1 MSYAIAHGRC
11 IHGGDALAVSVE
23 VHIANGLP
31 GFTLVG
37 LPETALRESRER
49 VRSAIVNSGFEFPQ
63 RRITVN
69 LAPGDVPKDGT
80 RLDLAIALG
89 ILAASGQVPAAA
101 LAGIE
106 LSAELALDGTL
117 RPVHATLAA
126 AIAAAAADREL
137 LVSPDDAPVAALV
150 SAAVV
155 RAAASLGAVA
165 AHLADSAPLPRAIA
179 AAPVPATPRADL
191 CDIVGQLGA
200 RRALE
205 VAAAG
210 GHNLLLVGP
219 PGTGKSMLAERLPG
233 ILPPL
238 REEEALASA
247 ALHAIAGHPVD
258 AGRWRERAFRAPH
271 HSASAIAL
279 VGGGRLPRPGEIS
292 LAHHGVLFLDE
303 LPEFDRRSLEVL
315 REPLESG
322 RVTIA
327 RAARSVTFPAEFQ
340 LVAAMNPC
348 PCGYDG
354 DPRHECRCTPDRIAR
369 YRARV
374 SGPLAE
380 RIDIHL
386 TVARQALDAV
396 HRTCAPGEPSA
407 AVRARVI
414 AARALQATRQGGTN
428 ARLDGAA
435 LRTHAA
441 LDDAGRALLARAAER
456 LALSARSYH
465 KVLRLARTI
474 ADLDGGGPITTAH
487 LGEAIGYR
495 ALDRASAAR

>member
-1 MSYAIAHGRC
+1 MTYAIAHGRC

-89 ILAASGQVPAAA
+89 ILAASGQLPAAA
-101 LAGIE
+101 LADLE
-106 LSAELALDGTL
+106 LSAELALDGAL
-117 RPVHATLAA
+117 RPVHATLAV
-126 AIAAAAADREL
+126 AIAAAAAGREL
-137 LVSPDDAPVAALV
+137 VVSPPDAPIAALV
-150 SAAVV
+150 DAVTV

-165 AHLADSAPLPRAIA
+165 AHLAGSAPLPRAAAPAARA
-179 AAPVPATPRADL
+179 AAACPDL
-191 CDIVGQLGA
+191 GEVIGQLAA

-219 PGTGKSMLAERLPG
+219 PGTGKSMLAARLPG

-238 REEEALASA
+238 DDQEALASA
-247 ALHAIAGHPVD
+247 ALQAIAGLAVD
-258 AGRWRERAFRAPH
+258 PARWRERPFRAPH
-271 HSASAIAL
+271 HSASAVAL
-279 VGGGRLPRPGEIS
+279 VGGGRVPRPGEIS
-292 LAHHGVLFLDE
+292 LAHNGVLFLDE
-303 LPEFDRRSLEVL
+303 LPEFDRRSLETL
-315 REPLESG
+315 REPLENG

-327 RAARSVTFPAEFQ
+327 RAARSVTFPAAFQ

-354 DPRHECRCTPDRIAR
+354 DSRIECRCTPDRIAR
-369 YRARV
+369 YRGRV

-386 TVARQALDAV
+386 AVPRQPLDAA
-396 HRTCAPGEPSA
+396 HGAGAEGEPSA
-407 AVRARVI
+407 TVRARVT
-414 AARALQATRQGGTN
+414 AARTLQAARQGCAN
-428 ARLDGAA
+428 ARLDGAT
-435 LRTHAA
+435 LRTHAT

-474 ADLDGGGPITTAH
+474 ADLDGADAITTVH

-495 ALDRASAAR
+495 AIDRAPAQR